1 MRKLEVDMGNETVT
15 NEKLTSES
23 LIDNESLT
31 DNETLTDVEMEY
43 RDERVG
49 LIGETVQTPA
59 AVNEPSFSS
68 SYAEPP
74 LKKQRDD
81 GVTLI
86 AGYHFFWGAL
96 LLLASCILAIPTL
109 ITGIVGFVDDPD
121 ALIATGILFVIGSI
135 VMVLCLLYLVVG
147 YGLWTLRRWGRTAA
161 IALGVISLV
170 NVPIGTFIGGATI
183 WYLLKED
190 VAQKFE

>member
-1 MRKLEVDMGNETVT
+1 MNE
-15 NEKLTSES
+15 N
-23 LIDNESLT
+23 I
-31 DNETLTDVEMEY
+31 LTDVQVK
-43 RDERVG
+43 DKAG
-49 LIGETVQTPA
+49 PA
-59 AVNEPSFSS
+59 AMTGGAEMAQPVATVESVYSETPSDM
-68 SYAEPP
+68 PVQK
-74 LKKQRDD
+74 LRDD

-96 LLLASCILAIPTL
+96 LLLATCILAIPTL
-109 ITGIVGFVDDPD
+109 ITGIVGFVEDSD

-161 IALGVISLV
+161 IALGVISLL
-170 NVPIGTFIGGATI
+170 NVPIGTFVGGATI

-190 VAQKFE
+190 VAQQFE